1 MMQVLRI
8 ILSGLSVLSA
18 SLAYGQSYV
27 NIEKNSDEFKR
38 AYKFSGDTISEKIG
52 SITLDVNWIKNED
65 YSYYFI
71 KAGGEKRYYLVDS
84 KKGKTVNIFNLPD
97 SIACYI
103 GDFNKKD
110 SDLLEC
116 RKGGKDYYFSIKRK
130 SFMVRPKDTTK
141 VKGVF
146 SSSKEYWKKFCTD
159 SSYYIYG
166 KSDNLY
172 LSKCNEGRGKQMTQD
187 GEPFFSFTTFKSPD
201 RDTINKS
208 VRGDW
213 FKDSHIAYF
222 LRPDYRKVTTM
233 TVINSLA
240 PVPVAKTYKFELT
253 NDKNVTQYEL
263 LLLYADS
270 AKTVKADISCF
281 KDQEVKFVKNFN
293 RSVDYEAIYFT
304 RRNRTCDTL
313 QLCELNPYN
322 ASVRVLIE
330 EIQKPIVNELL
341 QTVAILN
348 GGEDI
353 IWWSEREGYG
363 AYYLY
368 DRNGKLKNKIA
379 GGDFVAGG
387 ISSIDTTARKIIF
400 EGYGFYKDRDPY
412 HKYYFTAGLDGKNF
426 KCLTPSDGSHELSFS
441 SSKKYF
447 IDTYSSVDKFPR
459 KELRTINGSKI
470 LEYPQSDST
479 KLLDYGWVKPIAV
492 KLMAKDDSTK
502 LYGVMYTP
510 SDMKNGQ
517 KYPIICNMY
526 PGPQTDLVPRTFF
539 YDDNDNSSLSQMGFI
554 VINIGLR
561 GSSPYRG
568 PAFYG
573 FSHGNLRDYAVEDV
587 KYCVEQLAAK
597 YQFIDINKVGIYG
610 HSGGGFLTATAMLTY
625 PDFFK
630 VGVSVSGNHDN
641 NIYAKFWGEVY
652 NGYGPKIATNMEL
665 ASKLEG
671 KLLLITGDVDDNV
684 HPANTLRMV
693 DALIK
698 NDKRFDMFIMPGF
711 DHGMYGKYYTK
722 LIRHYFMQYL
732 R

>member
-38 AYKFSGDTISEKIG
+38 AYKFSGDTVSTKTG
-52 SITLDVNWIKNED
+52 SISLDVNWIKNDD

-71 KAGGEKRYYLVDS
+71 KTGKQKKYYLVDS
-84 KKGKTVNIFNLPD
+84 KRGKASNIFDLPD
-97 SIACYI
+97 STTCYL
-103 GDFNKKD
+103 GDFSKKNR
-110 SDLLEC
+110 DLLEC
-116 RKGGKDYYFSIKRK
+116 RKDGKDYYFSIKRK
-130 SFMVRPKDTTK
+130 SFIVRPKDTAK
-141 VKGVF
+141 VKDVF
-146 SSSKEYWKKFCTD
+146 RSSKEYWKSYCKD
-159 SSYYIYG
+159 STYFIYG
-166 KSDNLY
+166 KSDNIY
-172 LSKCNEGRGKQMTQD
+172 LSRYDEERGRQMTND
-187 GEPFFSFTTFKSPD
+187 GEPFYSFTTYKSPD
-201 RDTINKS
+201 MDTTKKS
-208 VRGDW
+208 LRGEW
-213 FKDSHIAYF
+213 FKNSHIAYF

-253 NDKNVTQYEL
+253 NDKEVTQYEFM
-263 LLLYADS
+263 LLYADS
-270 AKTVKADISCF
+270 SKVVKADISRF
-281 KDQEVKFVKNFN
+281 KGQEIKLVKNFN
-293 RSVDYEAIYFT
+293 RSVGYNAIYFT
-304 RRNRTCDTL
+304 RRSRTCDTL
-313 QLCELNPYN
+313 QLCELDPYK
-322 ASVRVLIE
+322 ASVRVLVE
-330 EIQKPIVNELL
+330 EVQKPIVNELL
-341 QTVAILN
+341 HTVAILN
-348 GGEDI
+348 GGEEF

-368 DRNGKLKNKIA
+368 DRDGNLKNKIA
-379 GGDFVAGG
+379 GGNFVAGG

-400 EGYGFYKDRDPY
+400 EGYGYFKDRDPY
-412 HKYYFTAGLDGKNF
+412 QKYFFTAGFDGKDF
-426 KCLTPSDGSHELSFS
+426 KCITPSDGGHEVSFS
-441 SSKKYF
+441 LSKKYF

-459 KELRTINGSKI
+459 KELRSINGTKI
-470 LEYPQSDST
+470 FEYPQADST
-479 KLLDYGWVKPIAV
+479 KLLEYGWAKPIAV
-492 KLMAKDDSTK
+492 KLKAKDDSTM

-510 SDMKNGQ
+510 SDMKEGK

-526 PGPQTDLVPRTFF
+526 PGPQTDLVPKTFS
-539 YDDNDNSSLSQMGFI
+539 YDDNDNSSLAQMGFI

-561 GSSPYRG
+561 GSSPLRG
-568 PAFYG
+568 PEFYG

-641 NIYAKFWGEVY
+641 NIYAKFWGETY
-652 NGYGPKIATNMEL
+652 NGYGPKIATNMDL

-684 HPANTLRMV
+684 HPANTLRMA

-698 NDKRFDMFIMPGF
+698 NDKRFDMFIMPGL
-711 DHGMYGKYYTK
+711 DHGMYGTYYTK